1 MKKYGNIELD
11 RVKIFYANY
20 RNVNNILTVSHSKG
34 DYVTIWSVTIKSQS
48 TIQNLIINGN
58 EKTVSSSN
66 KEICFP
72 IDFKDEFSLIAWK
85 LYVYTIF
92 IISK

>member
-34 DYVTIWSVTIKSQS
+34 DYVTI
-48 TIQNLIINGN
+48 
-58 EKTVSSSN
+58 
-66 KEICFP
+66 
-72 IDFKDEFSLIAWK
+72 
-85 LYVYTIF
+85 
-92 IISK
+92 